1 MRPRKYP
8 YKQKPLFPSTKRVVK
23 AIRGLE
29 ALKEHYL
36 SLPEELK
43 PRAKTLAGEESDYV
57 TYYDLAKI
65 RHNKLKNIPTFIS
78 LNDIMIVYCGFIV
91 MLCLIFKKN
100 NYPEKEAM

>member
-36 SLPEELK
+36 SLPEELRS
-43 PRAKTLAGEESDYV
+43 RAKTLAGEESDYV
-57 TYYDLAKI
+57 TYYDLEIVSFELRLRFRELANILRTMSLTSRTFTGSKI
-65 RHNKLKNIPTFIS
+65 
-78 LNDIMIVYCGFIV
+78 
-91 MLCLIFKKN
+91 
-100 NYPEKEAM
+100 